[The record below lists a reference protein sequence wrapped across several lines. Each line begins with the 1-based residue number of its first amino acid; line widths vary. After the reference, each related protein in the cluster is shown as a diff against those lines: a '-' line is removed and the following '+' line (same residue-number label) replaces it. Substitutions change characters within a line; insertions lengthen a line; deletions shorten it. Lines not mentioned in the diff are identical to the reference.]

1 MEAHNMPSHDSHSQV
16 TSYGSSISH
25 SYGES
30 ISESQGWSE
39 GSFLIES
46 GWTGTSRQY
55 DRPPTYKQYLDNL
68 RRKDSL
74 RGAETT
80 EISVRLGNYSA
91 SHFEGSAYTSNRVIK
106 ARRQL
111 RKAFDDLLDALIASG
126 DLVTWPART
135 WSRDDRRR
143 LLLTLLL
150 SEWA

>member
-1 MEAHNMPSHDSHSQV
+1 MPSNESHSQV
-16 TSYGSSISH
+16 TSYGSSISY

-30 ISESQGWSE
+30 ISQSQGWSE

-55 DRPPTYKQYLDNL
+55 DPPPSYAGT
-68 RRKDSL
+68 
-74 RGAETT
+74 
-80 EISVRLGNYSA
+80 
-91 SHFEGSAYTSNRVIK
+91 SAYI
-106 ARRQL
+106 ARQRL
-111 RKAFDDLLDALIASG
+111 RDAFNEFFSALEDSGALDACS
-126 DLVTWPART
+126 ART

>member
-1 MEAHNMPSHDSHSQV
+1 MPSNESHSQV

-30 ISESQGWSE
+30 ISQSQGWSE

-55 DRPPTYKQYLDNL
+55 DPPPTY
-68 RRKDSL
+68 
-74 RGAETT
+74 T
-80 EISVRLGNYSA
+80 SA
-91 SHFEGSAYTSNRVIK
+91 RVNR

-135 WSRDDRRR
+135 WSRDERRR